1 MTAAKS
7 MRTSAKDFAY
17 QVGRQA
23 RIEGLA
29 LHDANVRLA
38 YKLGWTRREQYTDTL
53 LDECERGW
61 NAQDELMNPDDHY
74 E

>member
-1 MTAAKS
+1 MARST
-7 MRTSAKDFAY
+7 AKDFAY
-17 QVGRQA
+17 RVGRQA

-38 YKLGWTRREQYTDTL
+38 YKLNWVRREQYDDRL

-61 NAQDELMNPDDHY
+61 QAQHQLTESRDD
-74 E
+74 